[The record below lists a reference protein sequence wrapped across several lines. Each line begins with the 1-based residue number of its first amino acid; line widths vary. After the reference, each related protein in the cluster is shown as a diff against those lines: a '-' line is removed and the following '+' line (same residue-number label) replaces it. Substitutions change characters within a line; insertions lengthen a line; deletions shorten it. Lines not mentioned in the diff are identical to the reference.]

1 MLQKNLPNVL
11 VSKEYVGVDDGSV
24 DGESVCTRKNSD
36 HVLKDSRLE
45 AFLQAYGVQKALK
58 MGTKV

>member
-24 DGESVCTRKNSD
+24 DDESVCTRKNSD
-36 HVLKDSRLE
+36 HVLKDSKLE
-45 AFLQAYGVQKALK
+45 AFLQACAAQ
-58 MGTKV
+58 MR